1 MMLEVMVI
9 LIVGAV
15 VLAFVA
21 APLLRTDAAEAE
33 RVSRALSAAA
43 ELHSRHV
50 MVLGSLK
57 DLEDDRATG
66 KLDDADYESLKNR
79 LTVQAVEL
87 MKALDEAKQ
96 RESRPEPT
104 GPRPVPSAGSKA
116 MDRSS

>member
-1 MMLEVMVI
+1 MLEAVVI

-21 APLLRTDAAEAE
+21 APLLRTDAAETE
-33 RVSRALSAAA
+33 RISRALSGAA
-43 ELHSRHV
+43 ELLSRQA

-66 KLDDADYESLKNR
+66 KIDDEDYESLKND

-96 RESRPEPT
+96 RESRPKPI
-104 GPRPVPSAGSKA
+104 GPQPVPGKGSKA
-116 MDRSS
+116 TGRPS